1 MGAGEGAAIAAQLV
15 EAGKPASTPM
25 AMVESASLAD
35 MDVTYGTLQELAS
48 WSGKGGPA
56 LILLGEVYGEAA
68 AVALRGLRK
77 ATRSA

>member
-1 MGAGEGAAIAAQLV
+1 MHL
-15 EAGKPASTPM
+15 
-25 AMVESASLAD
+25 
-35 MDVTYGTLQELAS
+35 TYGTLIELRD
-48 WSGKGGPA
+48 WKGQGGPV